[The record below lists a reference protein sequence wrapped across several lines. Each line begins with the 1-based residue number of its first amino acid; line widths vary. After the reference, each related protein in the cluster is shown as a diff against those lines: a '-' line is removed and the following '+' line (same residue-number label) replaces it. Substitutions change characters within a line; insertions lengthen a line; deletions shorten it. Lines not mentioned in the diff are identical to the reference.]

1 MSWLLVI
8 VLAIVQGLT
17 EFLPVSSSGH
27 LAFISY
33 LWNTEPSLFFTV
45 ILHVGTLAA
54 VIWVYRNE
62 IAALLKG
69 LFLKDRDSL
78 VYTGYIFVTSF
89 VTVLIALLG
98 KRFFEDS
105 YSNIPLIVV
114 CWFVTAVLLFFTD
127 RIRRSDA
134 SVSLKTAI
142 VVGFFQ
148 GIAILPGISRSGLTI
163 IAALF
168 MGVERKKAAQY
179 AFLVSI
185 PVILGSAVFELKDV
199 LESGSLQM
207 PVIQIIVGVILAALT
222 GYAAIQLFIK
232 TVLKGRLVWFSVYL
246 FLLATVAVLHYI
258 H

>member
-8 VLAIVQGLT
+8 ILAIVQGLT

-27 LAFISY
+27 LAFIAY

-45 ILHVGTLAA
+45 LLHVGTLTA
-54 VIWVYRNE
+54 VVWVYRKE
-62 IAALLKG
+62 ITTLITGVIK
-69 LFLKDRDSL
+69 KDRDSL
-78 VYTGYIFVTSF
+78 VYTGYIIVTSI
-89 VTVLIALLG
+89 VTVIIALLG
-98 KRFFEDS
+98 KRFFEES
-105 YSNIPLIVV
+105 YSNIPLIAV
-114 CWFVTAVLLFFTD
+114 CWLVTAVLLFLTD
-127 RIRRSDA
+127 RIRHSDA
-134 SVSLKTAI
+134 SVTLKTAV

-185 PVILGSAVFELKDV
+185 PVILGSAILEMKDV
-199 LESGSLQM
+199 IESGTMQM
-207 PVIQIIVGVILAALT
+207 PVVQIITGVIIAAIT

-232 TVLKGRLVWFSVYL
+232 TVLQGRLVWFSIYL
-246 FLLATVAVLHYI
+246 FLLATAAVLHYI